1 MFAGITARNWRAPVL
16 RRRPGKK
23 KMPFHQPDSIRYY
36 TFESLEGERIKH
48 AVFTRRGGVSPEPWA
63 SLNVGGLRGDDPERV
78 YQNRVHSFREMGR
91 EPGSVYDVWQ
101 VHSSDVIWTTG
112 SRPASV
118 RHRKAD
124 AILTD
129 RPEVTLF
136 MRFGDCVPIVLHDPV
151 KKVVGV
157 VHAGW
162 MGTVNGIVSETVRAM
177 RAAYRSNPGDI
188 LAAIGPSIAVH
199 HYEVGPEV
207 IDQVETAFGADARGF
222 IIRENGS
229 TYFDLWRANQ
239 FLLENVGVNE
249 IEISGICTA
258 CNLGD
263 WFSHRGE
270 RGETGRFGV
279 LIALEN

>member
-1 MFAGITARNWRAPVL
+1 
-16 RRRPGKK
+16 
-23 KMPFHQPDSIRYY
+23 MPFHQPDLIRYY
-36 TFESLEGERIKH
+36 TFESLDDERIKH
-48 AVFTRRGGVSPEPWA
+48 AVFTRRGGISPEPWA

-78 YQNRVHSFREMGR
+78 YQNRVDSFHELRRDPE
-91 EPGSVYDVWQ
+91 SVYDVWQ
-101 VHSSDVIWTTG
+101 VHSQDVIWTTG
-112 SRPASV
+112 PRPASV

-136 MRFGDCVPIVLHDPV
+136 MRFGDCVPILLHDPT

-162 MGTVNGIVSETVRAM
+162 MGTVKGIISETVETMQAV
-177 RAAYRSNPGDI
+177 YRSHPGDI

-199 HYEVGPEV
+199 HYEVGQEV
-207 IDQVETAFGADARGF
+207 VDQVKEQFGTVANDLLLQ
-222 IIRENGS
+222 EDGS
-229 TYFDLWRANQ
+229 TFFDLWQANRY
-239 FLLENVGVNE
+239 LLENSGVTK

-258 CNLGD
+258 CNLED

-270 RGETGRFGV
+270 KGETGRFGA
-279 LIALEN
+279 LIALDE

>member
-1 MFAGITARNWRAPVL
+1 MLKPKQNE
-16 RRRPGKK
+16 K

-36 TFESLEGERIKH
+36 TFESLVDEKITH
-48 AVFTRRGGVSPEPWA
+48 AVFTRRGGISPEPWA

-78 YQNRVHSFREMGR
+78 YQNRVKSFIELGR
-91 EPGSVYDVWQ
+91 KPESVYDVWQ
-101 VHSSDVIWTTG
+101 VHSADVIWTTG

-129 RPEVTLF
+129 RPDVTLF
-136 MRFGDCVPIVLHDPV
+136 MRFGDCVPVLLHDPI

-162 MGTVNGIVSETVRAM
+162 MGTVRNIVNETVQTM
-177 RAAYRSNPGDI
+177 VETYSSNPRDI

-207 IDQVETAFGADARGF
+207 ADQVIEVFGNDAGEF
-222 IIRENGS
+222 LLWENDS
-229 TYFDLWRANQ
+229 SYFDLWHANR
-239 FLLENVGVNE
+239 FLLENTGVNN
-249 IEISGICTA
+249 IEVSEICTA
-258 CNLGD
+258 CNLQD
-263 WFSHRGE
+263 WYSHRGE
-270 RGETGRFGV
+270 KGETGRFGA
-279 LIALEN
+279 LIALET